1 MTYTPK
7 DLSRRLDEMRSLL
20 EATRDL
26 AGEQDLAHLV
36 NQFSRHAAGAVDAE
50 LARIWFTREAYER
63 EWFHLPV
70 AANYV
75 LTKEQSEFLAE
86 VLEGGASVYFSR
98 RSAEAGHR
106 ALFDEAALSVRN
118 AIFFP
123 LKDHRGRT
131 IGVLGAL
138 NKREGRF
145 TTHDSQ
151 LLGQLI
157 AYGGVTL
164 ANAAAHQQVLAI
176 LKRQGNLLEIGRAL
190 SSERDL
196 RSLLKL
202 AARVT
207 TEVMDADRTSVF
219 LIDEAKDEL
228 WSIVAEGMAE
238 NEIRM
243 PRDVGVAGHVALSGE
258 IANITDA
265 YADPRFNPEI
275 DRRSGY
281 RTKNMLV
288 MPLKGRD
295 GRVLGVLQVLNKRD
309 GPFTFDDEEQLRV
322 IASYT
327 SVAVANALMGR
338 ENDRLLHRQR
348 VILEAAQAI
357 GRIMPIAEL
366 LTIITKLTS
375 EILDADRSTVFI
387 YDRDAHELWSM
398 VAEGEQEIRFSAD
411 KGIAGAVVAA
421 KETLNIPEAY
431 DDERFNKEIDRRTG
445 YRTKSIL
452 SRPMFDKEGE
462 VMGIFQVLNKK
473 APSGRLEDSLP
484 FDSDDEKLLTMLGAQ
499 AAVSI
504 ENNLLYEQRRRMFD
518 SFIETLSG
526 AIDARDKITSNH
538 VRNVTRYTLGVTRE
552 MGFPTEEMEVLRV
565 AALLHDFG
573 KIGIRDRILCKPG
586 RFTPDEFEE
595 MKTHASLTRELLDK
609 IRFERPLRG
618 VPAIAAGHHEKLDG
632 SGYPES
638 LVGEEIPFGARIIA
652 VADIFDALTQ
662 KRHYKEPMNTERAF
676 SILREEVERN
686 HLDGRCV
693 ESFIAWF
700 TREELEHKE
709 SA

>member
-1 MTYTPK
+1 MARGEEPG
-7 DLSRRLDEMRSLL
+7 LRLREMRKLL

-36 NQFSRHAAGAVDAE
+36 GQFSRHAAGVVDAE
-50 LARIWFTREAYER
+50 LVRIWFTREAHER
-63 EWFHLPV
+63 QWFHLPV
-70 AANYV
+70 AAGHV
-75 LTKEQSEFLAE
+75 LDTGQGAFLE
-86 VLEGGASVYFSR
+86 KVLVGGTSIYFSR
-98 RSAEAGHR
+98 RGAAAAER
-106 ALFDEAALSVRN
+106 KLFDEPGLRVKNAL
-118 AIFFP
+118 FFP

-145 TTHDSQ
+145 TARDGA

-164 ANAAAHQQVLAI
+164 ANAAAHQQALAI
-176 LKRQGNLLEIGRAL
+176 LKRQDNLLDVGRAL
-190 SSERDL
+190 SGERDL

-219 LIDEAKDEL
+219 LLDETADEL
-228 WSIVAEGMAE
+228 WSIVAQGMAE

-243 PRDVGVAGHVALSGE
+243 PSGAGIAGHVASTGE
-258 IANITDA
+258 IANVTDA
-265 YADPRFNPEI
+265 YADPHFNREV
-275 DRRSGY
+275 DRRTGY
-281 RTKNMLV
+281 RTRNMLV
-288 MPLKGRD
+288 MPLKGRE
-295 GRVLGVLQVLNKRD
+295 GRALGVLQVLNKRE

-327 SVAVANALMGR
+327 SVAVSNALMGR
-338 ENDRLLHRQR
+338 ENERLLHRQR

-366 LTIITKLTS
+366 LAIIAKLTS

-387 YDRDAHELWSM
+387 HDRDRGELWSM
-398 VAEGEQEIRFSAD
+398 VAEGEREIRFPAS
-411 KGIAGAVVAA
+411 KGIAGAVAVTG
-421 KETLNIPEAY
+421 KTLYIPEAY
-431 DDERFNKEIDRRTG
+431 DDPRFNKEIDRQTG
-445 YRTKSIL
+445 YRTKSML
-452 SRPMFDKEGE
+452 TMPMLDKRGE
-462 VMGIFQVLNKK
+462 VMGVFQVLNKK

-484 FDSDDEKLLTMLGAQ
+484 FDADDEKLLTMLAAQ
-499 AAVSI
+499 AAISI
-504 ENNLLYEQRRRMFD
+504 ENNLLYRQRQEMFS

-538 VRNVTRYTLGVTRE
+538 VNNVTRYTLGIAAE
-552 MGFPTEEMEVLRV
+552 MGLPPGEREVLRV

-573 KIGIRDRILCKPG
+573 KVGIRDRILCKPG
-586 RFTPDEFEE
+586 RFTPEEYEE
-595 MKTHASLTRELLDK
+595 MKTHAALTRELLDK
-609 IRFERPLRG
+609 ITFERPLRE

-632 SGYPES
+632 TGYPEA
-638 LVGEEIPFGARIIA
+638 LCGDEIPMGARIIA

-662 KRHYKEPMNTERAF
+662 KRHYKEPLNTERAIG
-676 SILREEVERN
+676 ILREEVEKN

-700 TREELEHKE
+700 AREEPG
-709 SA
+709 

>member
-1 MTYTPK
+1 MARGEE
-7 DLSRRLDEMRSLL
+7 LGQRLQEMRKLL

-26 AGEQDLAHLV
+26 AGERDLAHLV
-36 NQFSRHAAGAVDAE
+36 GQFSRHAAATVDAE
-50 LARIWFTREAYER
+50 LVRIWFTREAYER

-70 AANYV
+70 AADYV
-75 LTKEQSEFLAE
+75 LTGEQSDFLGK
-86 VLEGGASVYFSR
+86 VLQGGAAVYFSR
-98 RSAEAGHR
+98 RNAEPGHR
-106 ALFDEAALSVRN
+106 PLFDEPGRQVKN

-138 NKREGRF
+138 NRNRGRF
-145 TTHDSQ
+145 TARDSA

-164 ANAAAHQQVLAI
+164 ANAAAHQQALAI
-176 LKRQGNLLEIGRAL
+176 LKRQENLLEVGRAL
-190 SSERDL
+190 SGERDL

-219 LIDEAKDEL
+219 LIDEGADEL

-238 NEIRM
+238 DEIRM
-243 PRDVGVAGHVALSGE
+243 PSDAGIAGHVATSGE
-258 IANITDA
+258 IVNVTDA
-265 YADPRFNPEI
+265 YADPHFNPEV
-275 DRRSGY
+275 DRRTGY
-281 RTKNMLV
+281 RTRTVLA
-288 MPLKGRD
+288 MPLKGRE
-295 GRVLGVLQVLNKRD
+295 GRTLGVLQVLNKRE

-322 IASYT
+322 IASFT

-338 ENDRLLHRQR
+338 ENERLLHRQR

-366 LTIITKLTS
+366 LSIIAKLTS

-387 YDRDAHELWSM
+387 HDRDSGELWSI
-398 VAEGEQEIRFSAD
+398 VAEGEREIRFPAT
-411 KGIAGAVVAA
+411 KGIAGAVAA
-421 KETLNIPEAY
+421 TGETLNIPEAY
-431 DDERFNKEIDRRTG
+431 DDERFNKEIDRQTG
-445 YRTKSIL
+445 YRTKSML
-452 SRPMFDKEGE
+452 TMPMFDKRSE
-462 VMGIFQVLNKK
+462 VMGVFQVLNKK

-484 FDSDDEKLLTMLGAQ
+484 FDADDEKLLTMLAAQ

-504 ENNLLYEQRRRMFD
+504 ENNLLYQQRHEMFS

-538 VRNVTRYTLGVTRE
+538 VKNVTRYTLGIARE
-552 MGFPTEEMEVLRV
+552 MGLSPGELEVLRV
-565 AALLHDFG
+565 AAQLHDFG
-573 KIGIRDRILCKPG
+573 KIGIRDRVLCKPG
-586 RFTPDEFEE
+586 RFTPEEYEE

-609 IRFERPLRG
+609 ISFERRLRE

-638 LVGEEIPFGARIIA
+638 LVGDEIPLGARIIA

-693 ESFIAWF
+693 ESLIAWF
-700 TREELEHKE
+700 SREEPARRE

>member
-1 MTYTPK
+1 MTYSQK
-7 DLSRRLDEMRSLL
+7 DLSRRLDEMRKLL

-26 AGEQDLAHLV
+26 AGEQDLTHLV
-36 NQFSRHAAGAVDAE
+36 NQFSRHAAAAVEAE
-50 LARIWFTREAYER
+50 LVRIWFTREAYKR

-75 LTKEQSEFLAE
+75 LTTEQSAFLE
-86 VLEGGASVYFSR
+86 KVLQDGASTYFSR
-98 RSAEAGHR
+98 RSTDAESR
-106 ALFDEAALSVRN
+106 DLFDEATLNVRN

-164 ANAAAHQQVLAI
+164 ANAAAHQQALAI
-176 LKRQGNLLEIGRAL
+176 LKRQGNLLDVGRAL

-219 LIDEAKDEL
+219 LIDEAKGEL
-228 WSIVAEGMAE
+228 WSIVAQGMEE

-243 PRDVGVAGHVALSGE
+243 SSSVGIAGYVADTGE

-265 YADPRFNPEI
+265 YADPRFNQEI
-275 DRRSGY
+275 DRRTGY
-281 RTKNMLV
+281 RTRNMLV

-327 SVAVANALMGR
+327 SVAVSNALMGR
-338 ENDRLLHRQR
+338 ENERLLHRQR

-357 GRIMPIAEL
+357 GRIMPISEL
-366 LTIITKLTS
+366 LSIITKLTS
-375 EILDADRSTVFI
+375 EIIGADRSTVFI

-398 VAEGEQEIRFSAD
+398 VAEGEKEIRFSAD
-411 KGIAGAVVAA
+411 KGIAGAVVATG
-421 KETLNIPEAY
+421 ETLNIPEVY
-431 DDERFNKEIDRRTG
+431 DDERFNKDIDRQTG

-452 SRPMFDKEGE
+452 SMPLFDKEGE
-462 VMGIFQVLNKK
+462 AMGVFQVLNKLSV
-473 APSGRLEDSLP
+473 SGRLDDSLP

-504 ENNLLYEQRRRMFD
+504 ENNLLYKQRHEMFD

-538 VRNVTRYTLGVTRE
+538 IRNVTRYTLGIARE
-552 MGFPTEEMEVLRV
+552 MGLAANLREILRV

-595 MKTHASLTRELLDK
+595 MKTHAVLTRELLDK
-609 IRFERPLRG
+609 IKFERQLRD

-638 LVGEEIPFGARIIA
+638 LIGEEVPIGARIIA

-693 ESFIAWF
+693 ESFISWF
-700 TREELEHKE
+700 TRVELERME